1 MLAVAVAD
9 VVVDVAVDVA
19 VVAAVVVGVIV
30 CGAAHV
36 GIVGLVSTDVA

>member
-9 VVVDVAVDVA
+9 VVVDVTVDVA
-19 VVAAVVVGVIV
+19 VAAVVVGVIV

-36 GIVGLVSTDVA
+36 GIVRLVPSDVA

>member
-9 VVVDVAVDVA
+9 VVVVDVAVDVA
-19 VVAAVVVGVIV
+19 VVAVVVGVIV

>member
-1 MLAVAVAD
+1 MLAVAVA
-9 VVVDVAVDVA
+9 
-19 VVAAVVVGVIV
+19 VGVIV

>member
-1 MLAVAVAD
+1 MLAVAVAVVD
-9 VVVDVAVDVA
+9 VVVVV
-19 VVAAVVVGVIV
+19 VVADAVGVIV

>member
-19 VVAAVVVGVIV
+19 VAAVVVGVIV

-36 GIVGLVSTDVA
+36 GIVRLVPSDVA

>member
-19 VVAAVVVGVIV
+19 VAAVVVGVIV

>member
-19 VVAAVVVGVIV
+19 VVAVVVGVIV

-36 GIVGLVSTDVA
+36 GIVGLVSTDVT

>member
-9 VVVDVAVDVA
+9 VVVDVTVDVA
-19 VVAAVVVGVIV
+19 VAAVVVGVIV

-36 GIVGLVSTDVA
+36 GIVGLVPSDVA